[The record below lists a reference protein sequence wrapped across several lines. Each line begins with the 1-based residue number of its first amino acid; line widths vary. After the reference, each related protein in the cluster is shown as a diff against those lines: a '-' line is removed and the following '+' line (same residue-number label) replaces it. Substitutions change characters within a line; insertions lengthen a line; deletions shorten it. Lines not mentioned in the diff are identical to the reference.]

1 MSLFAFFFIT
11 LHLISRNVIRLYEL
25 IKISKKKNMRSRT
38 STWFETKVKYQKTME
53 DGSEKVVSEAYVVDA
68 LSFTEAE
75 SAIIDEM
82 SVYVSGELKV
92 SGIGKACY
100 GEIFFSDVDDDD
112 KWYKAKL
119 QFITIDEK
127 SEKEKRS
134 NVTYLVQ
141 AKSLARALRYID
153 EVMGKTMI
161 DYDVV
166 GLNETKLMDVF
177 EHHAPNEKKEEK
189 NDVPEYEEQK
199 KKIELCMM

>member
-11 LHLISRNVIRLYEL
+11 LHLISRNVIRFTN
-25 IKISKKKNMRSRT
+25 KISKKKIMRSRT

-100 GEIFFSDVDDDD
+100 GEIFFSDIDDDD

-189 NDVPEYEEQK
+189 NDVPEYEEK
-199 KKIELCMM
+199 

>member
-11 LHLISRNVIRLYEL
+11 LHLISRNVIKLYEL

-199 KKIELCMM
+199 K

>member
-92 SGIGKACY
+92 SGIGKAGY

-161 DYDVV
+161 DYDVI

-177 EHHAPNEKKEEK
+177 EHHVPNEKKEEK
-189 NDVPEYEEQK
+189 NDVPEYEEK
-199 KKIELCMM
+199 

>member
-25 IKISKKKNMRSRT
+25 IKISKKKIMRSRT

-92 SGIGKACY
+92 SGIGKAGY

-161 DYDVV
+161 DYDVI

-177 EHHAPNEKKEEK
+177 EHHVPNEKKEEK

-199 KKIELCMM
+199 K

>member
-25 IKISKKKNMRSRT
+25 IKISKKKIMRSRT

-92 SGIGKACY
+92 SGIGKAGY

-177 EHHAPNEKKEEK
+177 EHHTPNEKKEEK
-189 NDVPEYEEQK
+189 NDVPEYEEK
-199 KKIELCMM
+199 

>member
-11 LHLISRNVIRLYEL
+11 LHLISTIVIRLYEL
-25 IKISKKKNMRSRT
+25 IKISTKKNMRSRT
-38 STWFETKVKYQKTME
+38 RTWFETKVKYQKTME

-92 SGIGKACY
+92 SGIGKAGY

-141 AKSLARALRYID
+141 AKSLARALRHID

-189 NDVPEYEEQK
+189 NDVPEYEEK
-199 KKIELCMM
+199 

>member
-11 LHLISRNVIRLYEL
+11 LHLISRNVIRLYKL

-177 EHHAPNEKKEEK
+177 EHHVPNEKKEEK
-189 NDVPEYEEQK
+189 NDVPEYEEK
-199 KKIELCMM
+199 

>member
-92 SGIGKACY
+92 SGIGKAGY

-161 DYDVV
+161 DYDVI

-177 EHHAPNEKKEEK
+177 EHHTPNEKKEEK

-199 KKIELCMM
+199 

>member
-11 LHLISRNVIRLYEL
+11 LHLISRIVIRLYEL

-92 SGIGKACY
+92 SAIGKAGY

-189 NDVPEYEEQK
+189 NDVPEYEEK
-199 KKIELCMM
+199 

>member
-92 SGIGKACY
+92 SGIGKAGY

-119 QFITIDEK
+119 QFITIDEIK
-127 SEKEKRS
+127 ARYFADDDAFCERS
-134 NVTYLVQ
+134 WGMSHDYHIAV
-141 AKSLARALRYID
+141 KHGS
-153 EVMGKTMI
+153 TM
-161 DYDVV
+161 VRV
-166 GLNETKLMDVF
+166 GTTIF
-177 EHHAPNEKKEEK
+177 GPRI
-189 NDVPEYEEQK
+189 Y
-199 KKIELCMM
+199 

>member
-92 SGIGKACY
+92 SGIGKAGY
-100 GEIFFSDVDDDD
+100 GEIFFSDVEDDD

-161 DYDVV
+161 DYDVI

-177 EHHAPNEKKEEK
+177 EHHVPNEKKEEK
-189 NDVPEYEEQK
+189 NDVPEYEEK
-199 KKIELCMM
+199 

>member
-11 LHLISRNVIRLYEL
+11 LHLISRIVIRLYEL

-92 SGIGKACY
+92 SGIGKAGY

-119 QFITIDEK
+119 QFIMIDEK

-177 EHHAPNEKKEEK
+177 EHHVPNEKKEEK
-189 NDVPEYEEQK
+189 NDVPEYEEK
-199 KKIELCMM
+199 